1 MRTRNH
7 SNIVPINDR
16 SYIKLLN
23 YELETNDVQ
32 TMNEENSFISEN
44 QSREEEPMVKHIQ
57 SIHRGGKFSCD
68 QCGKE
73 FKRKDHLNTHILSV
87 HQGVKFK
94 CYLCS
99 KDFSRQDSLDIHIQS
114 VISS

>member
-1 MRTRNH
+1 MNVNVCMWGHTALYKYYFPTISGHGNDTPTSFPWATRFPFNINIAEHMRTRNH

-44 QSREEEPMVKHIQ
+44 QSREEQ
-57 SIHRGGKFSCD
+57 TYSINS
-68 QCGKE
+68 
-73 FKRKDHLNTHILSV
+73 
-87 HQGVKFK
+87 
-94 CYLCS
+94 
-99 KDFSRQDSLDIHIQS
+99 
-114 VISS
+114 